1 MLKNNVPVVYST
13 KTNINSLD
21 NLALGKALN
30 MHIVVIIIKFVF
42 NENYCRI
49 CYLVFLE
56 KFLYKLTR

>member
-13 KTNINSLD
+13 KTNINSYD
-21 NLALGKALN
+21 NLPLGKSLN

-42 NENYCRI
+42 NENYCHI

>member
-42 NENYCRI
+42 NENYCRY
-49 CYLVFLE
+49 CCLVFLE
-56 KFLYKLTR
+56 KFSYKLTR

>member
-42 NENYCRI
+42 NENYCRY
-49 CYLVFLE
+49 CYLMFSE